1 MEMRKIFSGKILAA
15 KAVRY
20 IAAAVAVV
28 AGGACACAQTDAQ
41 FSQYYEVQQ
50 FYNPAAVGNTD
61 NIAIR
66 AGGRMQWVGI
76 DNAPV
81 SFIGAANMP
90 MKIGK
95 KRIGLGVV
103 VDTEKYGLFNSL
115 SVGADAAYKFRKL
128 GGEWSVGLSLGMY
141 DQRFRGSEVEL
152 PDDDDYHQGADDAIP
167 TQDIHGTALDVSA
180 GIWYTRPNVWVGL
193 SATHLTSPTITMK
206 SEGTES
212 TEQLINYEFNAPR
225 TLYLMG
231 GCNIPVK
238 NTLLELMPSVLVK
251 TDFTFYTG
259 EVDLRARYNK
269 FLIFG
274 VGYRWNDAVKAT
286 VAAEFRDFFV
296 GYAFDYSTSA
306 IAKASSGSHEVF
318 LGYSMKLDLSDKNK
332 NKHKSVRIM

>member
-1 MEMRKIFSGKILAA
+1 MNRRNTHQTRKIVAATITAAILGGFIAA
-15 KAVRY
+15 K
-20 IAAAVAVV
+20 
-28 AGGACACAQTDAQ
+28 AQTDAQ
-41 FSQYYEVQQ
+41 FSQYYEVTQ
-50 FYNPAAVGNTD
+50 FYNPASVGTTD

-66 AGGRMQWVGI
+66 AGSRMQWVGI

-81 SFIGAANMP
+81 SFIGVANMP
-90 MKIGK
+90 MKFGK

-115 SVGADAAYKFRKL
+115 SIGADAAYKFRKF
-128 GGEWSVGLSLGMY
+128 GGEWSVGLSIGMY

-167 TQDIHGTALDVSA
+167 TQDIHGTALDLSA

-206 SEGTES
+206 SEGTEN
-212 TEQLINYEFNAPR
+212 TEQLINYEFNAAR

-238 NTLLELMPSVLVK
+238 NTLFEVMPSALVK
-251 TDFTFYTG
+251 TDFTFFSG
-259 EVDLRARYNK
+259 EANLRARYNK

-274 VGYRWNDAVKAT
+274 VGYRWNDAVTAT
-286 VAAEFRDFFV
+286 VAAEIKEFFV